1 MIFKPKFFLDLTG
14 GNEELRAAP
23 VVVAPVREKASP
35 AKAPAS
41 KPAEVAVRV
50 APVVQSPRASEPAK
64 VAAEAIVAA
73 EAPVAA
79 AAPAA
84 STSLTTAESI
94 AAELAAAQANRPA
107 PSLAT
112 FAPEALVPGGA
123 TPRRRRSG
131 GANLAGFK
139 AIARSFVKN

>member
-14 GNEELRAAP
+14 GNDELPAGP

-41 KPAEVAVRV
+41 RPAEVAVRV
-50 APVVQSPRASEPAK
+50 APIAQSPRASEPAK
-64 VAAEAIVAA
+64 VAAEAIVVA

-84 STSLTTAESI
+84 STSLTTAEQI